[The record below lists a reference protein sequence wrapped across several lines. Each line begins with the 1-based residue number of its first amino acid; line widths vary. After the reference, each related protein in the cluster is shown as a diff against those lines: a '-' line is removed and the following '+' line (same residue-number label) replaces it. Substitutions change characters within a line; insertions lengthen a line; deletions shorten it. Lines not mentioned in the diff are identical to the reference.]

1 MRISHCSR
9 FLRVIG
15 ALRPLTVGAAALLAL
30 LSGGCGP
37 SAPRS
42 GADAKPVSERDV
54 KDVQQILAQ
63 KDARAPQE
71 GRAPV
76 TLPPGTRFSREEIP
90 REGGYVQIPL
100 AEITDAQADRLL
112 KRLKTEFCSCGC
124 PHTIDQCLI
133 DDPAC
138 STARTLALQVLR
150 EVTTGAP

>member
-1 MRISHCSR
+1 MWISHCSR
-9 FLRVIG
+9 FPRVIG
-15 ALRPLTVGAAALLAL
+15 APRPQMMRVATLLAL
-30 LSGGCGP
+30 LLGGCGP
-37 SAPRS
+37 SSTRS
-42 GADAKPVSERDV
+42 AADAKPVSERDV

-63 KDARAPQE
+63 KDARAPRE

-76 TLPPGTRFSREEIP
+76 TLPPGTRFSREDIP

-100 AEITDAQADRLL
+100 VEITDAQADRFL

-138 STARTLALQVLR
+138 STGRTLALQVLR
-150 EVTTGAP
+150 EVTTGTP

>member
-1 MRISHCSR
+1 MWISHCAR
-9 FLRVIG
+9 FPRVIG
-15 ALRPLTVGAAALLAL
+15 ALRPMTVGAAALLTL
-30 LSGGCGP
+30 LLGGCGP
-37 SAPRS
+37 SSPRS
-42 GADAKPVSERDV
+42 GSDARPVSERDV
-54 KDVQQILAQ
+54 QDVQQILGQ
-63 KDARAPQE
+63 KNARAPQKD
-71 GRAPV
+71 RAPV

-100 AEITDAQADRLL
+100 AEITDAQADRYL

-150 EVTTGAP
+150 EVTTGTP